1 MDCYIFNESNSL
13 SNLAKTGAVGDAAG
27 GGFAILDL
35 SFRKSIYCTYENGGR
50 TMGRY
55 KEFDKEAVLHKAMLV
70 FWKKGY
76 EATSIPDLLEA
87 MDLSRSSL
95 YETFG
100 DKQTL
105 YIEAINWYKKWK
117 QAKRDILVNATSAK
131 SGIRQYFEI
140 HIDSALDGESPKG
153 CLITNAAVG
162 MDSPDEQ
169 LNTLIRERFDELEK
183 SFYELLRKGQE
194 TGEIMPEKDIK
205 TLSYLLSNLNHS
217 INIVAKVQGDRR
229 KMQQMI
235 DMVMEIL

>member
-1 MDCYIFNESNSL
+1 
-13 SNLAKTGAVGDAAG
+13 
-27 GGFAILDL
+27 
-35 SFRKSIYCTYENGGR
+35 
-50 TMGRY
+50 MGRH

-76 EATSIPDLLEA
+76 EAASIPELLEA
-87 MDLSRSSL
+87 MELSRSSL

-105 YIEAINWYKKWK
+105 YIEAINQYKKWR
-117 QAKRDILVNATSAK
+117 QAKRDVLVHATSAK
-131 SGIRQYFEI
+131 SGIRQYFELQ
-140 HIDSALDGESPKG
+140 IDSALDSESPGG

-194 TGEIMPEKDIK
+194 SAEISPEKDIK
-205 TLSYLLSNLNHS
+205 SLAHLLLNLNHS
-217 INIVAKVQGDRR
+217 INIVAKVQGNRS
-229 KMQQMI
+229 KIQQMI
-235 DMVMEIL
+235 DLVMEML

>member
-1 MDCYIFNESNSL
+1 
-13 SNLAKTGAVGDAAG
+13 
-27 GGFAILDL
+27 
-35 SFRKSIYCTYENGGR
+35 
-50 TMGRY
+50 MGRY
-55 KEFDKEAVLHKAMLV
+55 KGFDKEAVLHKAMLV
-70 FWKKGY
+70 FWKKSY
-76 EATSIPDLLEA
+76 EAASIPDLLEA

-169 LNTLIRERFDELEK
+169 LNALIRERFDELEK

-217 INIVAKVQGDRR
+217 INIVAKVQGDRS

-235 DMVMEIL
+235 DMVMEML